1 MIIKGKNEGLG
12 KRASEQ
18 ENEPEMTEKWQKRC
32 KVSDYFFSS
41 RMTFIIDT
49 SFEK

>member
-1 MIIKGKNEGLG
+1 MIIKGKMRGWERERV
-12 KRASEQ
+12 RARDDA
-18 ENEPEMTEKWQKRC
+18 EMGQKGY

-41 RMTFIIDT
+41 RVTFIIDT

>member
-18 ENEPEMTEKWQKRC
+18 ENEPEMTEKWGRKDAKFQ
-32 KVSDYFFSS
+32 
-41 RMTFIIDT
+41 II
-49 SFEK
+49 FLVQE